1 MNRHLKATG
10 NQARIM
16 LGVMG
21 AGWAQLRAA
30 PQRPGSPAPRE
41 RGGDPMVA
49 EALGNTSGSVLKAA
63 CGCGDRQAGEGGCG
77 CLCAEALCG

>member
-1 MNRHLKATG
+1 
-10 NQARIM
+10 
-16 LGVMG
+16 
-21 AGWAQLRAA
+21 
-30 PQRPGSPAPRE
+30 
-41 RGGDPMVA
+41 MVA